1 MPTSAS
7 TTYNHEKLEP
17 AAPYP
22 KAAVQAVTFA
32 QGTYARGVV
41 LGQISASGKFSTYAN
56 GNGDG
61 TETARAINMYA
72 ISVDASGN
80 VTYGD
85 GAAGDEFGAEHLS
98 APVYVAGAF
107 KCQDL
112 TGLDSNAVADLGRLV
127 SGDVNSG
134 LLHVM

>member
-1 MPTSAS
+1 
-7 TTYNHEKLEP
+7 
-17 AAPYP
+17 
-22 KAAVQAVTFA
+22 
-32 QGTYARGVV
+32 
-41 LGQISASGKFSTYAN
+41 
-56 GNGDG
+56 
-61 TETARAINMYA
+61 MYS

-85 GAAGDEFGAEHLS
+85 GAAGDEFGAEYLS

-107 KCQDL
+107 RVEDL

-127 SGDVNSG
+127 TGDTVSG